1 MIDLSPELILK
12 AYACGVFPMAENKD
26 DPSVFWVDPDFRG
39 VIPLEEFHL
48 SRRLARTVRSGKFQV
63 SVDQAFDS
71 VIRKCSERTQKR
83 EESWINDSIIEVY
96 SELHRRG
103 NAHSVECWSG
113 DELVG
118 GLYGVSL
125 GAAFFGE
132 SMFSRASDASKVALV
147 HLIERLRAGDWEH
160 EWGSQTVTAQNP
172 VLAGVL
178 AQMTMGAPF
187 QGFNGGLLNARVRY
201 FDPEGQRPGLPQ
213 GVAALVERLEA
224 ERTVLQLAN
233 TSSAER
239 RVIVQAGGYGEHSF
253 TTVTHEGGCAEV
265 GDRYLEV
272 VLPAGACTRLE
283 LGTCC
288 NVNAPTYAFPEGIG
302 TPA

>member
-71 VIRKCSERTQKR
+71 LIRKCSERTQKR

-147 HLIERLRAGDWEH
+147 HLIERLRAGGYTLLDTQFVTEH
-160 EWGSQTVTAQNP
+160 LSTF
-172 VLAGVL
+172 
-178 AQMTMGAPF
+178 GA
-187 QGFNGGLLNARVRY
+187 V
-201 FDPEGQRPGLPQ
+201 ELPR
-213 GVAALVERLEA
+213 GTYLEHLRAALERDATFYPFDSEFSCQMA
-224 ERTVLQLAN
+224 QSSTQ
-233 TSSAER
+233 TS
-239 RVIVQAGGYGEHSF
+239 
-253 TTVTHEGGCAEV
+253 
-265 GDRYLEV
+265 
-272 VLPAGACTRLE
+272 
-283 LGTCC
+283 
-288 NVNAPTYAFPEGIG
+288 
-302 TPA
+302 